1 MAIDPTN
8 LSATATLTFSE
19 EFNSLKLWN
28 GTSGLDTRPGWA
40 MWPNY
45 DAALRKSG
53 NGEQEWFIQPGDQ
66 PTASANPF
74 SVQNGVLTITAV
86 PTNPVDL
93 AICG

>member
-45 DAALRKSG
+45 NAGFTESG
-53 NGEQEWFIQPGDQ
+53 NGEQEWFIQPGISR
-66 PTASANPF
+66 PPPPILSASRTE
-74 SVQNGVLTITAV
+74 S
-86 PTNPVDL
+86 
-93 AICG
+93 